1 MERELIIKSGTA
13 GVELALLEDKSLV
26 EFHTEADDNNFKV
39 GDIYLGMVKKINP
52 GLNAAFVDV
61 GHQKDAFLHYTDLGP
76 NIRSLQKLANQ
87 ARNGNSQHRLL
98 GDNFKFEPQIVK
110 TGKINSALSKR
121 QPILVQILK
130 EPISTKGPRLT
141 CEITLAGRY
150 LILAPFGT
158 SVGISKRI
166 DKSDER
172 KRLVRLIESIKPKN
186 FGVVIRTAAKD
197 RSVAELH
204 EDLKTL
210 VEKWEQVIQKL
221 HNKRAPSMIL
231 SELDKTSGLV
241 RDMLNESFSRIVTDD
256 KVLAND
262 IKQYVAKIAP
272 DMAKIV
278 SLHQGKGSIFDA
290 HGVTKQIKSSFGKS
304 VTMKSGAYLVIEH
317 TEALHVIDVNSGY
330 KINTKADQ
338 ESNALNVN
346 LESAKEI
353 ARQLRLRD
361 IGGIIIVDF
370 IDMKAPANKKE
381 VYKVIKEAMSADK
394 ARHTILPISKFGLL
408 QITRQRVRPEI
419 KITTQEVCPTCKGS
433 GTIGPSIL
441 VVDEIERDLD
451 TLMKTPAT
459 QKLHLQVHPFI
470 EAYLK
475 RGLVSKQ
482 INWFRK
488 YKKWIR
494 ITSDNSFPMTE
505 YRFLDKNEEE
515 IKLEKQR
522 PEV

>member
-1 MERELIIKSGTA
+1 ME
-13 GVELALLEDKSLV
+13 VALLEDRALV
-26 EFHTEADDNNFKV
+26 EFHIEADDNNFKV
-39 GDIYLGMVKKINP
+39 GDIFLGMVKKINP

-61 GHQKDAFLHYTDLGP
+61 GHKKDAFLHYTDLGP
-76 NIRSLQKLANQ
+76 NIRSLIKLTNE
-87 ARNGNSQHRLL
+87 ARNGNPHHRLL
-98 GDNFKFEPQIVK
+98 GDEFKFEPPIVK

-121 QPILVQILK
+121 QPLLVQILK

-150 LILAPFGT
+150 LILAPFGN

-166 DKSDER
+166 ESADER

-197 RSVAELH
+197 RSVADLH
-204 EDLKTL
+204 EDLKSL
-210 VEKWEQVIQKL
+210 VNKWEEIMFKL
-221 HNKRAPSMIL
+221 HNKRAPAMIL

-241 RDMLNESFSRIVTDD
+241 RDMLNDSFTRIVTDD
-256 KVLAND
+256 KILAND
-262 IKQYVAKIAP
+262 IRKYVGQIAP
-272 DMAKIV
+272 DMANIV
-278 SLHQGKGSIFDA
+278 SLYQGKSSLFDSF
-290 HGVTKQIKSSFGKS
+290 GVTKQIKSLFGKS

-338 ESNALNVN
+338 ESNALTVN
-346 LESAKEI
+346 LEAAKEI

-370 IDMKAPANKKE
+370 IDMKVPANKKE
-381 VYKVIKEAMSADK
+381 VYKTIKTAMEADK

-419 KITTQEVCPTCKGS
+419 NISTQETCPTCQ
-433 GTIGPSIL
+433 GTGKIGPSLL

-451 TLMKTPAT
+451 LLMTGASHSKI
-459 QKLHLQVHPFI
+459 HLQVHPFI

-475 RGLVSKQ
+475 RGLVSQQ
-482 INWFRK
+482 IKWFRK
-488 YKKWIR
+488 FKKWIR
-494 ITSDNSFPMTE
+494 ITSDNSYHMTE
-505 YRFLDKNEEE
+505 YHFFDKAEEE
-515 IKLEKQR
+515 IVMDKSQ
-522 PEV
+522 PA